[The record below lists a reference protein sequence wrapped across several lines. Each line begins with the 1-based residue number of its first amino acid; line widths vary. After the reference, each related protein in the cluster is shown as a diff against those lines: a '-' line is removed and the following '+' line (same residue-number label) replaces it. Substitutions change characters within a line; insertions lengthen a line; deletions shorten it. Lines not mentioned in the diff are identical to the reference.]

1 MLISVLSYNVANL
14 NIPVILLITGFV
26 IPQIKSIC
34 ISLIYILTIL
44 QSKNINWTWY
54 LEYQYL
60 EYQVTIIYTENLLI
74 LLMKT
79 IKQRGKK

>member
-26 IPQIKSIC
+26 IPKIKSIC

-44 QSKNINWTWY
+44 QSKNINLTW
-54 LEYQYL
+54 YL

>member
-34 ISLIYILTIL
+34 ISSIYILTIL
-44 QSKNINWTWY
+44 QSKNINWTW
-54 LEYQYL
+54 YL

>member
-54 LEYQYL
+54 LEYQ
-60 EYQVTIIYTENLLI
+60 VTIIYTENLLI